1 MEAREKERRSKG
13 EKEGGDIGEGKRLG
27 TLPFMTLELV
37 YFQLVNAIPLIPAAC
52 QKKKNE
58 KKIVHVK
65 LIKSK

>member
-37 YFQLVNAIPLIPAAC
+37 YFQLVNAIPLIPAPA
-52 QKKKNE
+52 KKKKM
-58 KKIVHVK
+58 KKK
-65 LIKSK
+65 